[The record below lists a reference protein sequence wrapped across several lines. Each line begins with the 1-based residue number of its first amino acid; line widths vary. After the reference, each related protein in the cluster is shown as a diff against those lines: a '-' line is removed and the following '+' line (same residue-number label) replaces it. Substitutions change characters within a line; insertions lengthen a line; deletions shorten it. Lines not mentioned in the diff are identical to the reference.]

1 MAKPSF
7 EAAVEKLHKVFEK
20 QKTPKSKTKVKK
32 EKKNG

>member
-7 EAAVEKLHKVFEK
+7 EAAAERLHEVFEK
-20 QKTPKSKTKVKK
+20 QKTPKSKAKVKK